1 MTMVFKKSTLLK
13 LGALSMAISVSLGAI
28 AAHMLK
34 KELTAKSLE
43 VFHTGVD
50 YQVIHSL
57 SLIILS
63 FLPTNVLLR
72 WTPTLFVFGI
82 IFFSFGCYLYAITSI
97 KAFAHIVPLG
107 GLCFISGW
115 VILFFNAKKLKE

>member
-1 MTMVFKKSTLLK
+1 MALKKNTLLK

-34 KELTAKSLE
+34 KELSAKSLDI
-43 VFHTGVD
+43 FHTGVN

-63 FLPTNVLLR
+63 FIPTKVPLR
-72 WTPTLFVFGI
+72 WTPTLFLFGI
-82 IFFSFGCYLYAITSI
+82 IFFSFGCYLYAVTSI
-97 KAFAHIVPLG
+97 KIFAHIVPLG